1 MSVEAAGA
9 HGRGAAG
16 AAAVGGPS
24 ARPDAGRFTVEA
36 EAVVFGFPATPVELS
51 VRRRAVSWRAGGAAR
66 RLAIFVV
73 IAPFVA
79 IVPPHAPWAIAALAT
94 GVILARRRWLERF
107 TLERVEGVC
116 PKCGEPLAVKAAR
129 LRLPHP
135 VACEG
140 CHHQSELRFSEEVLE
155 GA

>member
-1 MSVEAAGA
+1 
-9 HGRGAAG
+9 
-16 AAAVGGPS
+16 
-24 ARPDAGRFTVEA
+24 
-36 EAVVFGFPATPVELS
+36 
-51 VRRRAVSWRAGGAAR
+51 
-66 RLAIFVV
+66 V

-79 IVPPHAPWAIAALAT
+79 IVPPHAPWAIGALAT

-129 LRLPHP
+129 LRLPHL